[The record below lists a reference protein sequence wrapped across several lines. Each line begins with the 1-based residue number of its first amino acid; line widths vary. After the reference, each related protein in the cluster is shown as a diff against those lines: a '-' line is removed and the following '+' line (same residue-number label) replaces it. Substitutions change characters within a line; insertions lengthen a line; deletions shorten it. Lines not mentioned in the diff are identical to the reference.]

1 MGLLMKCANCKKD
14 AFYIYQ
20 ITENAQ
26 ILYCNTHL
34 PKFLEHA
41 KKAGLLQTTEALKSV
56 LEEGFKKITN
66 TSLVEPEVEETPVV
80 ELLVEEL
87 PVAEPTPTPTPTPTK
102 KPTKKAATKNDT
114 NS

>member
-1 MGLLMKCANCKKD
+1 MKCANCKKD

-20 ITENAQ
+20 ITENAE

-41 KKAGLLQTTEALKSV
+41 KKAGLLKTTEALKSV

-66 TSLVEPEVEETPVV
+66 TPVVEPEVEET
-80 ELLVEEL
+80 

>member
-1 MGLLMKCANCKKD
+1 MKCANCKKD

-56 LEEGFKKITN
+56 LEEGLKKITN
-66 TSLVEPEVEETPVV
+66 TPVVEPEVEETP
-80 ELLVEEL
+80 
-87 PVAEPTPTPTPTPTK
+87 TPTPTSTPTK
-102 KPTKKAATKNDT
+102 KPTKKTATKNDT

>member
-1 MGLLMKCANCKKD
+1 MKCANCTKD

-20 ITENAQ
+20 IAEGTQ
-26 ILYCNTHL
+26 ILYCNNHL
-34 PKFLEHA
+34 PKFLEQA

-66 TSLVEPEVEETPVV
+66 TPVVKLEVEET
-80 ELLVEEL
+80 L
-87 PVAEPTPTPTPTPTK
+87 VAEPTPTPTK

>member
-1 MGLLMKCANCKKD
+1 MKCANCKKD

-56 LEEGFKKITN
+56 LEEGLKKITN
-66 TSLVEPEVEETPVV
+66 TPVVEQEVEET
-80 ELLVEEL
+80 
-87 PVAEPTPTPTPTPTK
+87 PTPTPTPTPTK

>member
-1 MGLLMKCANCKKD
+1 MKCANCKKD

-56 LEEGFKKITN
+56 LEEGLKKITN
-66 TSLVEPEVEETPVV
+66 TPVVEPEVEE
-80 ELLVEEL
+80 
-87 PVAEPTPTPTPTPTK
+87 TPTPTPTK

-114 NS
+114 DS

>member
-1 MGLLMKCANCKKD
+1 MKCANCKKD

-20 ITENAQ
+20 ITENAE

-34 PKFLEHA
+34 PKFLEQA
-41 KKAGLLQTTEALKSV
+41 KKAGLLKTTEALKSV

-66 TSLVEPEVEETPVV
+66 TPVVEPEVEET
-80 ELLVEEL
+80 

>member
-1 MGLLMKCANCKKD
+1 MKCANCKKD

-41 KKAGLLQTTEALKSV
+41 KKAGLLQTTEALKSA
-56 LEEGFKKITN
+56 LEEGFKNILSTPKEPV
-66 TSLVEPEVEETPVV
+66 VEPELVLETK
-80 ELLVEEL
+80 
-87 PVAEPTPTPTPTPTK
+87 PTPTK
-102 KPTKKAATKNDT
+102 KPTKKTATKNDT

>member
-1 MGLLMKCANCKKD
+1 MKCANCTKD

-20 ITENAQ
+20 IAEGTQ
-26 ILYCNTHL
+26 ILYCNNHL
-34 PKFLEHA
+34 PKFLEQA

-66 TSLVEPEVEETPVV
+66 TLVVKPEVEET
-80 ELLVEEL
+80 LV
-87 PVAEPTPTPTPTPTK
+87 AKPTPTPTK

>member
-1 MGLLMKCANCKKD
+1 MKCANCKKD

-20 ITENAQ
+20 VTGNSQ

-34 PKFLEHA
+34 PKFLEQA
-41 KKAGLLQTTEALKSV
+41 KKAGLLKTTEALKSV

-66 TSLVEPEVEETPVV
+66 TPVVEPEVEET
-80 ELLVEEL
+80 

>member
-1 MGLLMKCANCKKD
+1 MKCANCKKD

-56 LEEGFKKITN
+56 LEEGLKKITN
-66 TSLVEPEVEETPVV
+66 TPVVELEVEET
-80 ELLVEEL
+80 

>member
-1 MGLLMKCANCKKD
+1 MKCANCKKD

-20 ITENAQ
+20 ITENAE

-34 PKFLEHA
+34 PKFLEQA
-41 KKAGLLQTTEALKSV
+41 KKAGLLKTTEALKSV

-66 TSLVEPEVEETPVV
+66 TPVVEPEVEETPV
-80 ELLVEEL
+80 
-87 PVAEPTPTPTPTPTK
+87 AEPTPTPNPTPTK

>member
-1 MGLLMKCANCKKD
+1 MKCANCKKD

-34 PKFLEHA
+34 PKFLEQA

-56 LEEGFKKITN
+56 LEEGLKKITN
-66 TSLVEPEVEETPVV
+66 TPVVEPEVEETPV
-80 ELLVEEL
+80 
-87 PVAEPTPTPTPTPTK
+87 AEPALTPTPTPTK

>member
-1 MGLLMKCANCKKD
+1 MKCANCKKD

-20 ITENAQ
+20 ITEDAQ

-34 PKFLEHA
+34 PKFLEQA
-41 KKAGLLQTTEALKSV
+41 KKAGLLKTTEALKSV

-66 TSLVEPEVEETPVV
+66 TPVVEPEVEETPV
-80 ELLVEEL
+80 
-87 PVAEPTPTPTPTPTK
+87 AEPTPTPNPTPTK